1 MWLPHAPLRP
11 PTPAPSPH
19 HHHIPPA
26 PLKTPQVRSNL
37 HVVLCMSPVGD
48 AFRVRCRMFPALT
61 ACTAI
66 DWFHPWPTAALISVA
81 MRFLED
87 VDLGADAVRPPS
99 NLCCGHPP
107 CNALHRCTP
116 CTLHAVHPARPA
128 PFGLATLHLTAEGG
142 NCART
147 PTTAP
152 RQPFPPRTLP

>member
-99 NLCCGHPP
+99 NLSCGHPP

-116 CTLHAVHPARPA
+116 CTLHAVHPSASQLCTLRQRGETAHVRRLPSPA
-128 PFGLATLHLTAEGG
+128 
-142 NCART
+142 NRS
-147 PTTAP
+147 
-152 RQPFPPRTLP
+152 PPRTLP